1 MPVSGPRFPVRRF
14 PGRRSPGRPAGRL
27 AVTAGPGTP
36 ASVLADSLPAGQAA
50 ALATVVAGAAVI
62 GLCAQVAFPLPGT
75 PVPFTLQTFAVLMVA
90 AALGPRRGVGAVAL
104 YVGAGLAGVPWFAAV
119 ATRGTAGYLV
129 GFVVCAVVVGSLA
142 RRGLDRRVRTTV
154 VVLAAGDLLVLLAG
168 ATGLVLG
175 LGLTPGQAVTAG
187 VTPFL
192 LGEAMKVVL
201 ASLLLPAAWRLVG
214 TAPRG

>member
-1 MPVSGPRFPVRRF
+1 VPVPRFPVRRF
-14 PGRRSPGRPAGRL
+14 PVRPAGRL

-36 ASVLADSLPAGQAA
+36 TRVLADSLPAGHAA
-50 ALATVVAGAAVI
+50 SLAVVVAGAAVI

-104 YVGAGLAGVPWFAAV
+104 YVGAGLAGVPWFAPT

-142 RRGLDRRVRTTV
+142 RRGLDRKVLTTA
-154 VVLAAGDLLVLLAG
+154 VVLAAGDLLVLFAG

-175 LGLTPGQAVTAG
+175 LGFTPGQAVTAG
-187 VTPFL
+187 VTPFVI
-192 LGEAMKVVL
+192 GDAVKVVL
-201 ASLLLPAAWRLVG
+201 ASVLLPAAWRLVG
-214 TAPRG
+214 TAPRE